1 MSVAAVIGHEIAHAL
16 REHSRERISRQYGR
30 QLALAGVATVAS
42 AGDRV
47 LELADIVTTVSL
59 QLPHSREQ
67 QEEAD
72 RIGLELMA
80 RAGFNPR
87 ASTSLWRKMGCVGG
101 AHGPVF
107 LCTQASSAT
116 RLNDRGKLIPRVLP
130 LYQVARQTN

>member
-1 MSVAAVIGHEIAHAL
+1 M
-16 REHSRERISRQYGR
+16 
-30 QLALAGVATVAS
+30 
-42 AGDRV
+42 

-101 AHGPVF
+101 RTVPCFYAHKHPAPPDS
-107 LCTQASSAT
+107 TTAAS
-116 RLNDRGKLIPRVLP
+116 
-130 LYQVARQTN
+130 